1 MVSEIAERVLPEQEV
16 ADSMFRL
23 LLLTAR
29 EIERRCSWQLPLA
42 VLRVLDGSPGRLVPP
57 L

>member
-23 LLLTAR
+23 LLPDR
-29 EIERRCSWQLPLA
+29 S
-42 VLRVLDGSPGRLVPP
+42 GS
-57 L
+57 